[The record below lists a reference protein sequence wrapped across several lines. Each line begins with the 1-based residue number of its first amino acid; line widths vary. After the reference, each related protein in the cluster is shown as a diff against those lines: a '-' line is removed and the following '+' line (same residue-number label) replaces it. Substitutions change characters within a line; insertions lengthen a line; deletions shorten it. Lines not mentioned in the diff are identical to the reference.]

1 MTWKKPCKR
10 MEPAN
15 GSVWEEV
22 CKEEIKARVKSL
34 RVTWL
39 GTAMGAVQHRG
50 SRAHLGKIK
59 QQQQQI

>member
-22 CKEEIKARVKSL
+22 CKEEIKARVKPL

-50 SRAHLGKIK
+50 S
-59 QQQQQI
+59 